1 MRAVSTAAPDVITSV
16 TNARV
21 KHLVALRRRR
31 TRDAEDVCLIEGYD
45 ELSHAVAAGVVPLEV
60 YLCPALIEDDPL
72 DLAARLAAIAPVFHL
87 SQPAFE
93 KAAYRTG
100 PDGWL
105 ALAPGVESALEDLE
119 LGPNPLVIV
128 CGSVEK
134 PGNLGSIL
142 RTADAAGATA
152 VVSVDP
158 VTDWGNPNII
168 RASKGALFSVPVASA
183 STAEFLAWARSN
195 ELSMVATT
203 PAATDYVTDLD
214 LSGPTAILVGAE
226 HEGLSDELLTGA
238 DRTAKLP
245 MYGRVDSLNVGVSA
259 AITVY
264 EAVRQRRVTTGRS

>member
-1 MRAVSTAAPDVITSV
+1 MSTAAPDVITSV

-45 ELSHAVAAGVVPLEV
+45 ELSHAVAAGVVPQEV

-195 ELSMVATT
+195 ELSVVATT

-226 HEGLSDELLTGA
+226 HEGLSAELLDGA

-264 EAVRQRRVTTGRS
+264 EAVRQRRITTERS